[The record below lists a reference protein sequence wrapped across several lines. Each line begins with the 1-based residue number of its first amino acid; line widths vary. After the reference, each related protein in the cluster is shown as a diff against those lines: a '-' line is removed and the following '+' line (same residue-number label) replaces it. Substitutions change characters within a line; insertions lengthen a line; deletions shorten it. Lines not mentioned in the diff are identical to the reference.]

1 MALHD
6 SLRDLVAVRG
16 PGVVDEAEEFRGVL
30 DDFLAEDEASLGE
43 LNLLVDAVRL
53 GALRRVLDVLAHGA
67 APEAAVREAGA
78 ALARDRGTDDPTRS
92 CWALASLC
100 FALGKVDDSLVRLF
114 RSDAGTMSAAV
125 PPPAPRGPA
134 PRVVPGHG
142 TADRPET
149 QRLSAD
155 PSGSEPVGSQQAAPQ
170 PVAPQP
176 SPTVDVR
183 SFGSPQYSGPLPPVI
198 PEQRSS
204 RAGVYL
210 LVVLVALLLGGLVA
224 AGIILL
230 RANDDDDPT
239 VSDGATTG
247 GSEDSS
253 DGPGQIGTPLVSD
266 DEMLVPYVEGGLS
279 RIYSVNATTGE
290 FEPVTP
296 AGVDAKLPSVSPDRR
311 TMTYQTGKPGVVM
324 VVDLATLEARPLFDQ
339 DGPCANASRPSWSP
353 DGSRLAVLCNTDSDP
368 EGDPDGLWL
377 ANADGSGVTA
387 EPLIDEPDVK
397 GTPIWISDTELI
409 YGVNDVSVGSTFWR
423 ASVDGGTPDQ
433 LEVDIP
439 GYLSHL
445 DYSEEADL
453 LLVLASP
460 DVEESEGAI
469 WTLDLDGGDPTLVV
483 DGPYA
488 HPAWS
493 VDGTAIAATVVDS
506 ASGDEVLTRV
516 VLKDDGTG
524 TNLVVPDVP
533 PGEVG
538 IPAWGTR

>member
-6 SLRDLVAVRG
+6 SLRDLVSVRG

-53 GALRRVLDVLAHGA
+53 GALRRVLDVLEHGA

-114 RSDAGTMSAAV
+114 RSDAGTMPAAT
-125 PPPAPRGPA
+125 PPTAPNGPA
-134 PRVVPGHG
+134 PGVVPGYD
-142 TADRPET
+142 TAERPET
-149 QRLSAD
+149 QVLSDDA
-155 PSGSEPVGSQQAAPQ
+155 PVSRPVGPPVFSQ
-170 PVAPQP
+170 PVAPQ
-176 SPTVDVR
+176 PTVDVR
-183 SFGSPQYSGPLPPVI
+183 SFGTPHHSGPVPPVI
-198 PEQRSS
+198 REQRSS

-210 LVVLVALLLGGLVA
+210 LVVLIALLLGGMIA
-224 AGIILL
+224 AGVILL
-230 RANDDDDPT
+230 GNDADDGAKDDDTTASDEPT
-239 VSDGATTG
+239 PTDKRTK
-247 GSEDSS
+247 
-253 DGPGQIGTPLVSD
+253 GPGKDKPLVST
-266 DEMLVPYVEGGLS
+266 DEMLVPYVDGGLS
-279 RIYSVNATTGE
+279 RIYLVNGTTGE
-290 FEPVTP
+290 SEPVTP
-296 AGVDAKLPSVSPDRR
+296 EGADAKLPSVSPDRR

-324 VVDLATLEARPLFDQ
+324 VVDLATLKTRPLFP
-339 DGPCANASRPSWSP
+339 DGSPCANASRPSWSP
-353 DGSRLAVLCNTDSDP
+353 DGSRLAVLCNSDRDLDSDP
-368 EGDPDGLWL
+368 DGIWL
-377 ANADGSGVTA
+377 ANPDGSGVAA
-387 EPLIDEPDVK
+387 EPLIDDLDVK
-397 GTPIWISDTELI
+397 GTPTWISDTEFI
-409 YGVNDVSVGSTFWR
+409 YGVDDANVGSTFWR
-423 ASVDGGTPDQ
+423 ASVDGGTQ
-433 LEVDIP
+433 GRLNVEIS

-460 DVEESEGAI
+460 SAEESEGAI
-469 WTLDLDGGDPTLVV
+469 WTLDLDGDDPTLVV

-493 VDGTAIAATVVDS
+493 VDGTAIAATVLDS
-506 ASGDEVLTRV
+506 ASGEEVLTRV

-524 TNLVVPDVP
+524 TNLIVPDVP